1 MTTTTNLWTDYMS
14 QWSRVPSDLKR
25 RYGTIT
31 TFCEHHCKIADDSPS
46 GQITRIIHS
55 AEHHWMLERKPYYR
69 VYPSLV
75 TPFVRLDLA
84 KVTCSSLQ
92 MPTGLSSLLIQ
103 LPSHPS
109 LKVQTQA
116 LQNVLITF
124 DERQQDATK
133 WLNVF
138 IQSTRN
144 DSEGPYNSIFRFE
157 KSDATILEMVRS
169 ITERV
174 SIGSAQGQPA
184 LEVLEAGLKVMAVC
198 LLLEDDPQLIVP
210 EVLTDDQRRWEETLD
225 PKYVQKAHNR
235 GKIGWTIGREYEV
248 IPHWRRPH
256 LARVW
261 TGKGRSIPKV
271 VMRAGAIVHRKQVES
286 IPTGFGAA

>member
-1 MTTTTNLWTDYMS
+1 
-14 QWSRVPSDLKR
+14 
-25 RYGTIT
+25 
-31 TFCEHHCKIADDSPS
+31 
-46 GQITRIIHS
+46 
-55 AEHHWMLERKPYYR
+55 MLERKPYYR